1 MTKWIILVII
11 LIIIG
16 GGFLILQS
24 KSRAPVQN
32 KEPEPTISVPITST
46 PKPPT
51 LPAELLPNGSHRVT
65 IETNKGTVVFETYD
79 TDAPLASANFVNL
92 ATAGFYDGVIF
103 HRIIPGFM
111 MQGGDPSGN
120 GSGGPG
126 YTFADELDPQSESGK
141 AGYKKG
147 VLAMAN
153 RGPNTNGSQFF
164 IMFADYPLPYNYTI
178 FGRVT
183 SGLDVVAE
191 IEKVE
196 TDGGDRPT
204 SPVRINKVTVEDK

>member
-11 LIIIG
+11 LVIIG
-16 GGFLILQS
+16 GGFFILKP

-32 KEPEPTISVPITST
+32 KEPEPIASVQTTST

-65 IETNKGTVVFETYD
+65 IETNKGTIVFETYD
-79 TDAPLASANFVNL
+79 NDAPLASANFVNL
-92 ATAGFYDGVIF
+92 AAAGFYDGVIF

-120 GSGGPG
+120 GSGGSG
-126 YTFADELDPQSESGK
+126 YTFTDELDPKTESGK

-178 FGRVT
+178 FGHVIE
-183 SGLDVVAE
+183 GLDVVTA

-196 TDGGDRPT
+196 TDAGDRPT
-204 SPVRINKVTVEDK
+204 SPVRMNQVTVEDR